1 MASLGQARGN
11 PNRSPGE
18 NGAFAWDLRH
28 FVRGTLCGIRTG
40 KRYNCPSVPQTSPRL
55 PPRRLWLKPV
65 VKVGSPYG
73 AIEHFPQE
81 DPVRAPHI
89 PLPGCTGLCLLE
101 TFPDRGNR
109 DFPLT
114 FPDLSPREPRPFPD
128 LAMAPLPCQLFSPYG
143 EASKKRTGK
152 QIGSHLN

>member
-11 PNRSPGE
+11 PNRSLGE

-89 PLPGCTGLCLLE
+89 PPPGYTGLCLLE

-114 FPDLSPREPRPFPD
+114 FPDLFPARIPAVPQLGNGPTALSPFFPVRRI
-128 LAMAPLPCQLFSPYG
+128 Q
-143 EASKKRTGK
+143 
-152 QIGSHLN
+152 